1 MGQLDFG
8 IPMSHSGQ
16 AAPLTMS
23 ARRPRRAPHA
33 SLWITWLLIGL
44 PPLTARAQITPD
56 QANQIRNAIG
66 NRVEALAILAGDYGI
81 TGGDFRT
88 TGKFEGGETIDAEMV
103 VTKLGGAGDFGMPR
117 PVGDLGVGWQ
127 GRLQG
132 NMGYLEATNHL
143 HSPLL
148 EGDVNDFKEY
158 ALEFGG
164 GARFWVSD
172 GLSLAPTLLGIYGH
186 TVNAYTA
193 NSPFMQ
199 ANFTRAI
206 DEGLVN
212 WSVDTLTLRTAVSI
226 QYLITWDRTR
236 IKLSSEPT
244 YYHTESFKSSNANV
258 SLTGDSQAIA
268 TMIDI
273 DIPLGVELFGHELRS
288 GGGFEH
294 TDFFGD
300 LKTGLNVDHIDEVE
314 GRMVLDFLNELWKV
328 QWIGV
333 SASYVWG
340 TRFTGWTAG
349 LDVVFRF

>member
-1 MGQLDFG
+1 VCHLNSE
-8 IPMSHSGQ
+8 PPNLHSGR
-16 AAPLTMS
+16 AAPGGLIVR
-23 ARRPRRAPHA
+23 ARRAAHA
-33 SLWITWLLIGL
+33 STWIALL
-44 PPLTARAQITPD
+44 PLSLQPVTAHAQITPD
-56 QANQIRNAIG
+56 QANEIRNAIG

-81 TGGDFRT
+81 TGGDFRS
-88 TGKFEGGETIDAEMV
+88 TGKFQGGETIDAEMV

-132 NMGYLEATNHL
+132 NMGYIEATNHL

-148 EGDVNDFKEY
+148 EGDVSTFKVY
-158 ALEFGG
+158 GLEFGG
-164 GARFWVSD
+164 GARLWLSD

-186 TVNAYTA
+186 TSNGYTA

-199 ANFTRAI
+199 ANFVRAS
-206 DEGLVN
+206 DMGLVN
-212 WSVDTLTLRTAVSI
+212 WSVDTLTLRTALNI

-236 IKLSSEPT
+236 LKLSTEPT

-258 SLTGDSQAIA
+258 SLTGDSQSIA
-268 TMIDI
+268 TTIDI

-288 GGGFEH
+288 GGGFERN
-294 TDFFGD
+294 DFFGD
-300 LKTGLNVDHIDEVE
+300 LRTGLNVDHIDEVE
-314 GRMVLDFLNELWKV
+314 GRIVLDFLNELWKV

-340 TRFTGWTAG
+340 SSFTGWTAG
-349 LDVVFRF
+349 LDIVFRF

>member
-1 MGQLDFG
+1 MLQ
-8 IPMSHSGQ
+8 SWRAETRTN
-16 AAPLTMS
+16 AAPLS
-23 ARRPRRAPHA
+23 PGALHA
-33 SLWITWLLIGL
+33 GTWIAFLMLAL
-44 PPLTARAQITPD
+44 QPLVTHAQITPD
-56 QANQIRNAIG
+56 QANEIRNAIG

-88 TGKFEGGETIDAEMV
+88 TGKFEGNETIDAEMV

-117 PVGDLGVGWQ
+117 PVGDLGIGWQ

-132 NMGYLEATNHL
+132 NMGYVEATNRL

-148 EGDVNDFKEY
+148 EGDVNNFKEY

-164 GARFWVSD
+164 GARFWLSD
-172 GLSLAPTLLGIYGH
+172 GLSLAPTVLGIYGH
-186 TVNAYTA
+186 TVNSYTA

-199 ANFTRAI
+199 ANFARAI
-206 DEGLVN
+206 DMGLVN
-212 WSVDTLTLRTAVSI
+212 WSVDTWTLRTGLNI

-244 YYHTESFKSSNANV
+244 YYHTESFNSSNANV
-258 SLTGDSQAIA
+258 SLSGDSHSIA
-268 TMIDI
+268 TTIDI

-288 GGGFEH
+288 GGAFKR
-294 TDFFGD
+294 TDLFGD
-300 LKTGLNVDHIDEVE
+300 LRSDLEVSHIDEVK
-314 GRMVLDFLNELWKV
+314 GRVVLDFLNELWKV

-333 SASYVWG
+333 SASYAWG
-340 TRFTGWTAG
+340 TKFSGWTAG

>member
-1 MGQLDFG
+1 MPQ
-8 IPMSHSGQ
+8 SGR
-16 AAPLTMS
+16 AAPVTNT
-23 ARRPRRAPHA
+23 ARRPPCALRA
-33 SLWITWLLIGL
+33 SVWIALLLVGL
-44 PPLTARAQITPD
+44 QPLTTRAQITPD
-56 QANQIRNAIG
+56 QANEIRNAIG

-88 TGKFEGGETIDAEMV
+88 TGKFQGGESIDAEMI

-117 PVGDLGVGWQ
+117 PVGNVGVGWQ

-132 NMGYLEATNHL
+132 NMGYIEATNHL

-148 EGDVNDFKEY
+148 EGDINTFKEY

-164 GARFWVSD
+164 GARLWVSD
-172 GLSLAPTLLGIYGH
+172 GLSLAPTVLGMYGH

-199 ANFTRAI
+199 ANFVRAI
-206 DEGLVN
+206 DMGLVN
-212 WSVDTLTLRTAVSI
+212 WSVDTWTLRTALNI

-244 YYHTESFKSSNANV
+244 YYHTESFNSSNAHV
-258 SLTGDSQAIA
+258 SLTGDSQSIA
-268 TMIDI
+268 TTVDI

-288 GGGFEH
+288 GGELAR
-294 TDFFGD
+294 TDFFGN
-300 LKTGLNVDHIDEVE
+300 LRTGLNVDHIDEIK
-314 GRMVLDFLNELWKV
+314 GRVVLDFLNELWKV

-340 TRFTGWTAG
+340 TSFTGWTAG

>member
-1 MGQLDFG
+1 MPQ
-8 IPMSHSGQ
+8 SGR
-16 AAPLTMS
+16 AAPVTNT
-23 ARRPRRAPHA
+23 ARRPPCALRA
-33 SLWITWLLIGL
+33 SIWIALLPVGL
-44 PPLTARAQITPD
+44 QPLTTRAQITPD
-56 QANQIRNAIG
+56 QANEIRNAIG

-88 TGKFEGGETIDAEMV
+88 TGKFQGGESIDAEML

-117 PVGDLGVGWQ
+117 PVGNLGVGWQ

-132 NMGYLEATNHL
+132 NMGYIEATNHL

-148 EGDVNDFKEY
+148 EGDVNTFKEY
-158 ALEFGG
+158 AVEFGG
-164 GARFWVSD
+164 GARLWVSD
-172 GLSLAPTLLGIYGH
+172 GLSLAPTVLGMYGH

-199 ANFTRAI
+199 ANLVRAI
-206 DEGLVN
+206 DMGLVN
-212 WSVDTLTLRTAVSI
+212 WSIDTWTLRTALNI

-244 YYHTESFKSSNANV
+244 YYHTESFNSSNAHV
-258 SLTGDSQAIA
+258 SLTGDSQSIA
-268 TMIDI
+268 TTVDI

-288 GGGFEH
+288 GGELAR
-294 TDFFGD
+294 TDFFGN
-300 LKTGLNVDHIDEVE
+300 LRTGLNVDHIDEIK
-314 GRMVLDFLNELWKV
+314 GRVVLDFLNELWKV

-333 SASYVWG
+333 SASYAWG
-340 TRFTGWTAG
+340 TSFTGWTAG

>member
-1 MGQLDFG
+1 VGQLNSEA
-8 IPMSHSGQ
+8 PTLQSRQ
-16 AAPLTMS
+16 AAPDTS
-23 ARRPRRAPHA
+23 TVRPWCGPHA
-33 SLWITWLLIGL
+33 SLWIVLVLVGL
-44 PPLTARAQITPD
+44 QPVTTRAQITSD
-56 QANQIRNAIG
+56 QANEIRNAIG

-81 TGGDFRT
+81 TGGNFRT
-88 TGKFEGGETIDAEMV
+88 TGKFQGGETIDAQMV

-127 GRLQG
+127 ARLQG
-132 NMGYLEATNHL
+132 NMGYIEATNHL

-148 EGDVNDFKEY
+148 EGDVNTFKEY
-158 ALEFGG
+158 AVEFGG
-164 GARFWVSD
+164 GARFWLSD
-172 GLSLAPTLLGIYGH
+172 GLSLAPTVLGIYGH
-186 TVNAYTA
+186 TSNGYTA

-199 ANFTRAI
+199 ANFVRAI
-206 DEGLVN
+206 DMGLVN
-212 WSVDTLTLRTAVSI
+212 WSVDTWTLRTAVNI

-244 YYHTESFKSSNANV
+244 YYHTESFNSSNAKV
-258 SLTGDSQAIA
+258 SLTGDSQSIA
-268 TMIDI
+268 TTVDI

-288 GGGFEH
+288 GGGLER

-300 LKTGLNVDHIDEVE
+300 LRTGLNVDHIDEVE

-333 SASYVWG
+333 SASYAWG

>member
-1 MGQLDFG
+1 MLR
-8 IPMSHSGQ
+8 SGR
-16 AAPLTMS
+16 AAPATNI
-23 ARRPRRAPHA
+23 RHPPQRASQA
-33 SLWITWLLIGL
+33 SIWIALLVLGL
-44 PPLTARAQITPD
+44 PLTARAQIAPD
-56 QANQIRNAIG
+56 QANEIRNAIG

-88 TGKFEGGETIDAEMV
+88 TGKFQGGETIDAEMV

-117 PVGDLGVGWQ
+117 PIGNIGVGWQ

-132 NMGYLEATNHL
+132 NMGYIEATNYL

-148 EGDVNDFKEY
+148 EGDSNTFKEY
-158 ALEFGG
+158 AVEFGG

-172 GLSLAPTLLGIYGH
+172 GLSLAPTVLGIYGH
-186 TVNAYTA
+186 TSSGYTA

-199 ANFTRAI
+199 ANFVRAV
-206 DEGLVN
+206 DMGLVN
-212 WSVDTLTLRTAVSI
+212 WSLDTFTLRTALNI

-244 YYHTESFKSSNANV
+244 YYHTESFNGSNANV
-258 SLTGDSQAIA
+258 SLTGDSQSIA
-268 TMIDI
+268 TTLDI

-288 GGGFEH
+288 GGGFER

-300 LKTGLNVDHIDEVE
+300 LRTGLNVDHIDEIE
-314 GRMVLDFLNELWKV
+314 GRVVLDFLNELWKV

-340 TRFTGWTAG
+340 TSFTGWTAG
-349 LDVVFRF
+349 LDIVFRF